1 MINQIKKR
9 LKSFKGVPPAHD
21 LPKAAVLIA
30 VTNENQPSVL
40 YTLRSK
46 KVSSHS
52 GEVSFPGGM
61 SEERDTSLVETALRE
76 SEEEIGL
83 RKESVNIVGSLDT
96 MVSRFNISVTPFV
109 GIIPVETKL
118 SSSSEEIEAFF
129 KVPLPFL
136 LDDNR
141 FRNDPVKRG
150 KKTFYVPAYKYDSYI
165 IWGLT
170 AMITVNFLNLVF
182 DAHIDLSKPVK
193 TIGEKDD
200 L

>member
-1 MINQIKKR
+1 MINQIKER
-9 LKSFKGVPPAHD
+9 LKYFKGVPPTND

-30 VTNENQPSVL
+30 ITNENKPSVL

-61 SEERDTSLVETALRE
+61 SEETDISLTETALRE

-83 RKESVNIVGSLDT
+83 SKESVDIVGSLDT

-109 GIIPVETKL
+109 GIIPGEVKL
-118 SSSSEEIEAFF
+118 NSSSEEIETFF
-129 KVPLPFL
+129 KVPLTFL

-182 DAHIDLSKPVK
+182 DADIDLSNPVK
-193 TIGEKDD
+193 LKGEKDD